1 MATKVYTG
9 YVMGV
14 QPCSGMILSSV
25 AKVGQ
30 INFSKVNFSN
40 RWPVLI
46 LVSNSKVVFSKFNF
60 SNSKSTCF
68 NFSSSNS

>member
-1 MATKVYTG
+1 
-9 YVMGV
+9 
-14 QPCSGMILSSV
+14 MIKFVHGQVKNIVPHVETSV

-40 RWPVLI
+40 TWPVLI
-46 LVSNSKVVFSKFNF
+46 LVSSSKVIFSKFNF